1 MKVLDYIMPITFG
14 IILTVSIL
22 VLGIDDTVK
31 VFIKNLFILVFII
44 PIYIFIYFFSKFIK
58 INTKIKLTDLYKK
71 LFKKELELTS
81 KNSFWNIIFLTSFI
95 LFFGLEDTVGMF
107 WTYWFIL
114 LTIIQV
120 MKASYSYQLYMES
133 SNKNEE
139 TQ

>member
-14 IILTVSIL
+14 IILAVSIL

-58 INTKIKLTDLYKK
+58 INTKIKLTDIYKK
-71 LFKKELELTS
+71 LFKKELKLTS

-114 LTIIQV
+114 LAIIQV